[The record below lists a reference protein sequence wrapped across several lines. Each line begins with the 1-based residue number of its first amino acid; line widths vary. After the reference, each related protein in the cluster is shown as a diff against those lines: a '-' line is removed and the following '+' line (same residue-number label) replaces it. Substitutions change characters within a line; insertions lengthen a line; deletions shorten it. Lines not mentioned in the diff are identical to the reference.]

1 MRATLN
7 ELAGDLAAGR
17 VTASQLVEQSLARIA
32 DETGEGARAFVKVHA
47 DKARTAAR
55 AADDLRRAG
64 LSPSRFAGIS
74 IAVKDLFD
82 LAGEPTPAGS
92 KVLANAAPAKTD
104 APAIA
109 RLKAAGFIVIGRNTM
124 TEFAFSGV
132 GINPHYG
139 TPANPYDR
147 ATGRIPGGSS
157 SGAAVSVADGM
168 AAAAIGSDTGGSCRI
183 PAALCG
189 IVGYKPTA
197 STVPLEGALPLSFTL
212 DSIGPLANSVDCC
225 ASLHA
230 IMSGTTPGT
239 EAARP
244 VEGLRI
250 AVPQSV
256 VFDGIEP
263 HVAKTFEAA
272 LKRLADAG
280 ARVSEIALTE
290 FETVARI
297 NAKGGFPAP
306 EALSWHRDL
315 LERHGDLYDQRVR
328 ARILRASEQP
338 AADYIDMLHMRR
350 AYIAAI
356 GRAISPYDVL
366 AMPTVPM
373 VAPTIA
379 SLEADTDLFVKT
391 NLTLLRNPTLI
402 NMMDG
407 CAISLPV
414 HGDGEAPVGLM
425 LAAAGGRD
433 ASLLANARAVEQA
446 MRSPGDLTFS
456 ARRPIRSC

>member
-7 ELAGDLAAGR
+7 ERAADLATGR
-17 VTASQLVEQSLARIA
+17 ITSSQLVEASLARIA
-32 DETGEGARAFVKVHA
+32 DASGEGARAFVKVHK
-47 DKARTAAR
+47 DKARATAK
-55 AADDLRRAG
+55 AADELRKAG
-64 LSPSRFAGIS
+64 LAPSRFAGIP

-82 LAGEPTPAGS
+82 LEGEPTTAGS
-92 KVLANAAPAKTD
+92 KVLSQAAPAKAD

-109 RLKAAGFIVIGRNTM
+109 RLKAAGFIVIGRNNM

-157 SGAAVSVADGM
+157 SGAAVSVADDM

-197 STVPLEGALPLSFTL
+197 STVPTEGALPLSFTL

-225 ASLHA
+225 ASLHE
-230 IMSGTTPGT
+230 ILSGTTLSG
-239 EAARP
+239 EGERSVA
-244 VEGLRI
+244 GLRI

-263 HVAKTFEAA
+263 QVAKTFETAI
-272 LKRLADAG
+272 KRLADAG
-280 ARVSEIALTE
+280 AIVTEIALKQ
-290 FETVARI
+290 FEMVSQI
-297 NAKGGFPAP
+297 NGKGGFPAP

-315 LERHGDLYDQRVR
+315 LEKHGDDYDQRVR
-328 ARILRASEQP
+328 ARILRAREQT
-338 AADYIDMLHMRR
+338 AADYIDMLHLRR
-350 AYIAAI
+350 AYIEETN
-356 GRAISPYDVL
+356 RAISPYDML

-373 VAPTIA
+373 IAPSIA
-379 SLEADTDLFVKT
+379 SLEADNDLFVKT

-402 NMMDG
+402 NMLDG

-414 HGDGEAPVGLM
+414 HVKGEAPVGLM

-433 ASLLANARAVEQA
+433 AVLFANARAIEKA
-446 MRSPGDLTFS
+446 LGR
-456 ARRPIRSC
+456 

>member
-7 ELAGDLAAGR
+7 ELAADLATGR
-17 VTASQLVEQSLARIA
+17 TTASQLVEQSLARIA
-32 DETGEGARAFVKVHA
+32 DETGEGARAFLKVHA
-47 DKARTAAR
+47 DKARIAAR
-55 AADDLRRAG
+55 AADDLRKAG
-64 LSPSRFAGIS
+64 LAPSRFAGIP

-92 KVLANAAPAKTD
+92 KVLADARPAEAD

-109 RLKAAGFIVIGRNTM
+109 RLKAAGFIVVGRNNM

-132 GINPHYG
+132 GINPHFG

-225 ASLHA
+225 ASLHE
-230 IMSGTTPGT
+230 ILSGAPLAG
-239 EAARP
+239 EGERAVA
-244 VEGLRI
+244 GLRI
-250 AVPQSV
+250 AVPQSI

-263 HVAKTFEAA
+263 HVAKSFEDAIR
-272 LKRLADAG
+272 RLADAG
-280 ARVSEIALTE
+280 AVVTEIALKE
-290 FETVARI
+290 FETVGRI

-315 LERHGDLYDQRVR
+315 LEERGAQYDPRVR
-328 ARILRASEQP
+328 ARILRAHEQT
-338 AADYIDMLHMRR
+338 AADYIDMLHLRR
-350 AYIAAI
+350 AYIAAVDA
-356 GRAISPYDVL
+356 AISPYDII
-366 AMPTVPM
+366 AMPTVPIG
-373 VAPTIA
+373 APAIA
-379 SLEADTDLFVKT
+379 ALEADNDLFVKT

-414 HGDGEAPVGLM
+414 QGQGEAPVGLM
-425 LAAAGGRD
+425 LAASGGRD
-433 ASLLANARAVEQA
+433 AALLANARAVEA
-446 MRSPGDLTFS
+446 AL
-456 ARRPIRSC
+456 RR

>member
-7 ELAGDLAAGR
+7 ELAADLATGKA
-17 VTASQLVEQSLARIA
+17 TASQLVEQSLARIA

-47 DKARTAAR
+47 EKARTAAK
-55 AADDLRRAG
+55 AADELRRAG
-64 LSPSRFAGIS
+64 LAPSRFAGIP

-92 KVLANAAPAKTD
+92 TALADAAPAKAD

-109 RLKAAGFIVIGRNTM
+109 RLKAAGFIVVGRNNM

-147 ATGRIPGGSS
+147 AARRIPGGSS
-157 SGAAVSVADGM
+157 SGAAVSVADGI

-197 STVPLEGALPLSFTL
+197 RAVPLEGALPLSFTL
-212 DSIGPLANSVDCC
+212 DSIGPLAASVACC
-225 ASLHA
+225 ASLHGILAGASLAGAGDRA
-230 IMSGTTPGT
+230 I
-239 EAARP
+239 A
-244 VEGLRI
+244 GLRI

-263 HVAKTFEAA
+263 HVARTFEAA

-280 ARVSEIALTE
+280 AQVTEIPLKE
-290 FETVARI
+290 FEMVGRI

-315 LERHGDLYDQRVR
+315 LETHGEKYDQRVR
-328 ARILRASEQP
+328 ARILRAKEQT
-338 AADYIDMLHMRR
+338 AADYIDMLHLRR
-350 AYIAAI
+350 AYIAEAN
-356 GRAISPYDVL
+356 RAIAPYDVT
-366 AMPTVPM
+366 AMPPVPM

-379 SLEADTDLFVKT
+379 SLEADTDLFVRT

-402 NMMDG
+402 NMLDG
-407 CAISLPV
+407 CAISLPA
-414 HGDGEAPVGLM
+414 HTEGEAPVGLM
-425 LAAAGGRD
+425 LAASGGRD
-433 ASLLANARAVEQA
+433 AELFASARAVEA
-446 MRSPGDLTFS
+446 ALRD
-456 ARRPIRSC
+456 AR